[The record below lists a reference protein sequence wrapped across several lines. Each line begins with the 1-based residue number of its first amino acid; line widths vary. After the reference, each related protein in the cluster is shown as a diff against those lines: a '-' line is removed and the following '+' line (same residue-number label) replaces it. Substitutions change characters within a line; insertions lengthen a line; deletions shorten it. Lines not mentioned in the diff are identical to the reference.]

1 MVLSP
6 GLPDSDVAAHLVEE
20 SLSVL
25 RRRAAD
31 FLGISETQVLLD
43 QLEQVSP
50 ATVRQVVPKPVPV
63 VLLADVLR
71 RLVEEGVSVRD
82 LRGVLESLAQ
92 VAHAEKDSLNL
103 AEYVRSCLRRP
114 LSHQLTGGS
123 GELEVLLLDSMIE
136 DTIRGAISRTA
147 AGSFLTLAPA
157 AARDVV
163 RAVRRARDAAEGA
176 TSVVLTQPDVR
187 RFVKKLIE
195 LDMPELRVVSYAE
208 LLPEIAI
215 RPAGKATLAGL

>member
-1 MVLSP
+1 M
-6 GLPDSDVAAHLVEE
+6 
-20 SLSVL
+20 
-25 RRRAAD
+25 
-31 FLGISETQVLLD
+31 
-43 QLEQVSP
+43 
-50 ATVRQVVPKPVPV
+50 PV